1 MNDALIK
8 DGKRAAS
15 ILERIPAGRWGLPE
29 DFAGSIVYLASRASL
44 YVSGEIDD
52 RKDIRKTT
60 VMMPNGKDVICR
72 RSLSSTQKGYS
83 QESLLPQNV

>member
-1 MNDALIK
+1 MEV
-8 DGKRAAS
+8 G
-15 ILERIPAGRWGLPE
+15 W
-29 DFAGSIVYLASRASL
+29 V
-44 YVSGEIDD
+44 DD